1 MKNFLFCQKPDTH
14 AYTFTWRRSTL
25 TTILAEQSYVRVY
38 SRLKTLCVFKYIYIC
53 DTHRNIAKE
62 RERQRREHTV
72 NAKYFKNSL
81 LVFEIAFNVCGSQ
94 CVYRIVCTIVHIK
107 LKEKYNNNNNTL
119 FYSCRAYILCWNA
132 IFWIDFKP
140 FCCFFIRF

>member
-62 RERQRREHTV
+62 RERQRREHAV

-119 FYSCRAYILCWNA
+119 FLFVPCVYFVLEC
-132 IFWIDFKP
+132 DFLNR
-140 FCCFFIRF
+140 FQAFLLFFIRF